1 MIKVSVAKVARRWNP
16 FQESLWPRLDRPITR
31 EEIDAC
37 PDEEELPKI
46 DKVREGLWDLSS
58 RENHIRRVAWL
69 ARHWSNAYPIGI
81 DVGVD
86 MPGHQ
91 EFYVLDGNHRLAAAI
106 YLKRKWIPA
115 NVDGDVKW
123 IEAIRW
129 HGR

>member
-1 MIKVSVAKVARRWNP
+1 
-16 FQESLWPRLDRPITR
+16 
-31 EEIDAC
+31 
-37 PDEEELPKI
+37 
-46 DKVREGLWDLSS
+46 
-58 RENHIRRVAWL
+58 
-69 ARHWSNAYPIGI
+69 
-81 DVGVD
+81 